1 MGYIFMLIW
10 SSNCCSADNPGL
22 PCRRGSGWA
31 VRQPVF
37 ACANAQRQGEIGDA
51 VGCQQPP
58 PSVPRMD
65 LQARLWLH
73 RGDED
78 PVVIDLPDEA
88 GMMDLMTLADL
99 DAAGAFLRDFATRH
113 GIRRLAL
120 FGSVLRG
127 DETSGGDIDLLVEFE
142 EAGHPAC

>member
-1 MGYIFMLIW
+1 
-10 SSNCCSADNPGL
+10 
-22 PCRRGSGWA
+22 
-31 VRQPVF
+31 
-37 ACANAQRQGEIGDA
+37 
-51 VGCQQPP
+51 
-58 PSVPRMD
+58 MD

-73 RGDED
+73 RGDEA

-99 DAAGAFLRDFATRH
+99 DAADAFLRDFATRH

-127 DETSGGDIDLLVEFE
+127 DETPGGDIDLLVEFE